1 MSRKLPPLKALR
13 AFESA
18 ARHLSFTEAA
28 KELFV
33 TQAAISHQVKALE
46 AYLGLDLFRRLNRG
60 LMFTD
65 EGQAYLPSVRRA
77 FDLINEA
84 TSKLTERDEAGALS
98 VTVLPS
104 FGARWLV
111 ARLGRFRMAHP
122 DIDVRIS
129 ATAELVDLA
138 RENFDIGIR
147 YGRGKYPGMRT
158 ARLLTED
165 IVPVCSPQLLNGTN
179 PLEQPKDLVH
189 HILLHQESHG
199 DWRTWLLAAG
209 VQGVDPTHGPL
220 YTEADMLVQAAAAG
234 QGVALAR
241 GVLAA
246 DALRAGRL
254 VQPFELSLPTEYA
267 YYIVSPESKADR
279 PKIVAFTQWLLKE
292 AVADPRPKR
301 R

>member
-1 MSRKLPPLKALR
+1 MNRKLPPLKALR

-60 LMFTD
+60 LMLTD
-65 EGQAYLPSVRRA
+65 EGQAYVPSIRRA

-84 TSKLTERDEAGALS
+84 TSKVTEHDEAGTLS

-111 ARLGRFRMAHP
+111 ARLGRFRTAHP
-122 DIDVRIS
+122 EIDVRVS
-129 ATAELVDLA
+129 ATSDLVDLA
-138 RENFDIGIR
+138 RENFDLGIR
-147 YGRGKYPGMRT
+147 YGRGQYPGMRT
-158 ARLLTED
+158 VRLLTED
-165 IVPVCSPQLLNGTN
+165 IVPVCSPQLLSGPN
-179 PLEQPKDLVH
+179 PLNKPKDLLH
-189 HILLHQESHG
+189 HTLLHEESHG

-209 VQGVDPTHGPL
+209 VQGIDPARGPV
-220 YTEADMLVQAAAAG
+220 YTEASMLVQAAAAG

-246 DALRAGRL
+246 DALSAGRL

-279 PKIVAFTQWLLKE
+279 AKIVAFTEWLLKE
-292 AVADPRPKR
+292 AAADPQPKKH
-301 R
+301 

>member
-1 MSRKLPPLKALR
+1 MNRKLPPLKALR

-18 ARHLSFTEAA
+18 GRHLSFTAAA

-60 LMFTD
+60 LILTD
-65 EGQAYLPSVRRA
+65 EGQAYLPSIRRA
-77 FDLINEA
+77 FDVINEA
-84 TSKLTERDEAGALS
+84 TSKVTEYDEAGILS

-111 ARLGRFRMAHP
+111 ARLGRFRTAHP
-122 DIDVRIS
+122 EIDVWVS
-129 ATAELVDLA
+129 ATSDLVDLT
-138 RENFDIGIR
+138 RENFDVGIR
-147 YGRGKYPGMRT
+147 YGRGQYPGMRT
-158 ARLLTED
+158 VRLLTED
-165 IVPVCSPQLLNGTN
+165 IVPVCSPQLLTGCN
-179 PLEQPKDLVH
+179 PLNKPED
-189 HILLHQESHG
+189 LLHQTLLHEESHG

-209 VQGVDPTHGPL
+209 VQGVDPARGPV
-220 YTEADMLVQAAAAG
+220 YTEAGMLVQAAAAG

-246 DALRAGRL
+246 DALSAGRL

-279 PKIVAFTQWLLKE
+279 AKIVAFTAWLLKE
-292 AVADPRPKR
+292 AATDPQPKKH
-301 R
+301 

>member
-1 MSRKLPPLKALR
+1 MSRKLPPLRALR

-18 ARHLSFTEAA
+18 ARHLSFTAA
-28 KELFV
+28 ARELFV

-60 LMFTD
+60 LMLTD
-65 EGQAYLPSVRRA
+65 EGQAYVPAIRRA

-84 TSKLTERDEAGALS
+84 TSKVTERDEAGALS

-122 DIDVRIS
+122 EIDVRVS
-129 ATAELVDLA
+129 ATADLVDFA
-138 RENFDIGIR
+138 RENFDVGIR
-147 YGRGKYPGMRT
+147 YGRGQYPGLRT

-165 IVPVCSPQLLNGTN
+165 IVPVCSPHLLQGTN
-179 PLEQPKDLVH
+179 PLQQPKDMVH
-189 HILLHQESHG
+189 HTLLHQESHG

-209 VQGVDPTHGPL
+209 VQGVDPTRGPV
-220 YTEADMLVQAAAAG
+220 YTEASMLVQAAAAG

-246 DALRAGRL
+246 DALSAGRL
-254 VQPFELSLPTEYA
+254 VQPFEFSLPTEYA

-279 PKIVAFTQWLLKE
+279 PKILAFTEWLLKE
-292 AVADPRPKR
+292 AEGDPQPKKR
-301 R
+301 

>member
-1 MSRKLPPLKALR
+1 MSRRLPPLKALR

-18 ARHLSFTEAA
+18 ARHLSFTAAA

-33 TQAAISHQVKALE
+33 TQAAISHQVKGLE

-60 LMFTD
+60 LMLTD
-65 EGQAYLPSVRRA
+65 EGQAYLPPVRRA

-84 TSKLTERDEAGALS
+84 TSKLTDREESGTLS

-122 DIDVRIS
+122 DIDVRVS
-129 ATAELVDLA
+129 ATADLVDLS
-138 RENFDIGIR
+138 RENFDVGIR
-147 YGRGKYPGMRT
+147 YGSGQYPGLRT
-158 ARLLTED
+158 SRLLTED
-165 IVPVCSPQLLNGTN
+165 IVPVCSPQLVNGNT
-179 PLEQPKDLVH
+179 PLREPKDLLH
-189 HILLHQESHG
+189 HTLLHQESHG

-209 VQGVDPTHGPL
+209 VQGGDPARGPV
-220 YTEADMLVQAAAAG
+220 YTEASMLVQAAAAG

-246 DALRAGRL
+246 DALIAGRL
-254 VQPFELSLPTEYA
+254 IQPFELRLPTEYA

-279 PKIVAFTQWLLKE
+279 LKIVSFTEWLLKE
-292 AVADPRPKR
+292 AAADPQPKKH
-301 R
+301 

>member
-13 AFESA
+13 AYESA

-60 LMFTD
+60 LMLTD
-65 EGQAYLPSVRRA
+65 EGQAYLPPIRRA

-84 TSKLTERDEAGALS
+84 TFKVTERDEAGALS

-111 ARLGRFRMAHP
+111 ARLGRFRMEHP
-122 DIDVRIS
+122 EIDVRVS
-129 ATAELVDLA
+129 ATSELVDLS
-138 RENFDIGIR
+138 RENFDVGIR
-147 YGRGKYPGMRT
+147 YGRGQYPGLRT
-158 ARLLTED
+158 ARLLKED
-165 IVPVCSPQLLNGTN
+165 IVPVCSPQLLEGPN
-179 PLEQPKDLVH
+179 PLKEPRDLVH
-189 HILLHQESHG
+189 HTLLHQDSHG

-209 VQGVDPTHGPL
+209 VQGVEPTRGPV
-220 YTEADMLVQAAAAG
+220 YTEGSMLVQAAVAG

-241 GVLAA
+241 GVLAG
-246 DALRAGRL
+246 DALTAGRL
-254 VQPFELSLPTEYA
+254 VQPFELRLPTEYA

-279 PKIVAFTQWLLKE
+279 AKIVAFTEWLLKE
-292 AVADPRPKR
+292 AAADPQPKKH
-301 R
+301 